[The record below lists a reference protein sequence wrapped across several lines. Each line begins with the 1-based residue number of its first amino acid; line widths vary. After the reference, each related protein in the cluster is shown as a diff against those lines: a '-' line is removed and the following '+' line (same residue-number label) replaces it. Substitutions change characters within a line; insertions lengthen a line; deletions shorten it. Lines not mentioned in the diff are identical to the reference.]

1 MKIRAVMFDVY
12 GTLLEVGPPPADADA
27 RWELLW
33 EETLKAKARLD
44 LAGFAAACDAVIAR
58 EHAAAR
64 AAGIPF
70 PEVYW
75 PDIAGK
81 VLPELA
87 CLSAAALDDFLFRQA
102 QLWHAVRIS
111 AEAVATLVRLRSAGL
126 LLGLAS
132 NCQPYTLRELDAALE
147 AVGMSRA
154 IFATELCFFS
164 FQAGFS
170 KPDPHGFRLLTAR
183 LHALGIAPGE
193 TLMVGDREDNDILP
207 ARAQGWQ
214 TWLLAPPSCAASSG
228 TGDWQ
233 QLLAW
238 LRRNL
243 RPTWTSCTVGE
254 ERTKPDPTTSGTRS

>member
-1 MKIRAVMFDVY
+1 MKIQAVIFDVY

-64 AAGIPF
+64 AAGIPC
-70 PEVYW
+70 PEVFW
-75 PDIAGK
+75 PDIASE
-81 VLPELA
+81 VLPEVA
-87 CLSAAALDDFLFRQA
+87 CLSNSALDDFLFRQA
-102 QLWHAVRIS
+102 QLWHTVRMS
-111 AEAVATLVRLRSAGL
+111 AEAVATLVRFRDTEL
-126 LLGLAS
+126 LPGLAS
-132 NCQPYTLRELDAALE
+132 NCQPYTLRELDAALG

-154 IFATELCFFS
+154 IFPAELCFFS

-170 KPDPHGFRLLTAR
+170 KPDPHAFRLLTAR

-214 TWLLAPPSCAASSG
+214 TWLLAPPPCAAASG
-228 TGDWQ
+228 AGDWQ

-238 LRRNL
+238 LRRDM
-243 RPTWTSCTVGE
+243 RPT
-254 ERTKPDPTTSGTRS
+254 